1 MGRIVKGAVGSE
13 RATATATATEDVA
26 AMIVAAR
33 AEANRERAA
42 AKDAAIVL
50 ARKMA
55 EKIVGR
61 AVELDEGVMRQIA
74 AQALAAAK
82 PERDSV
88 RLRVHSDDLA
98 AFGAGRAE
106 WLAEI
111 GVQAEVRLVA
121 DDSVGRCGCIVE
133 TAVGR
138 VDARLD
144 TQLEALE
151 RAVRGIASQR
161 T

>member
-1 MGRIVKGAVGSE
+1 
-13 RATATATATEDVA
+13 
-26 AMIVAAR
+26 
-33 AEANRERAA
+33 
-42 AKDAAIVL
+42 
-50 ARKMA
+50 
-55 EKIVGR
+55 
-61 AVELDEGVMRQIA
+61 MRQIA